1 MLQEIKEFFQLTIVS
16 CINSIIHINRKELS
30 RDSEYKNI
38 FDYVTIL
45 SVDYNN

>member
-16 CINSIIHINRKELS
+16 IQLYNINRKELS

-38 FDYVTIL
+38 FDYVNIL